1 VALALAVAHRGRA
14 ERDIVLCAGRGA
26 RRARVRG
33 ADEEE
38 AGGAKAQ
45 GGWTAMGASV
55 REVLRR

>member
-1 VALALAVAHRGRA
+1 MAVAHRGRA